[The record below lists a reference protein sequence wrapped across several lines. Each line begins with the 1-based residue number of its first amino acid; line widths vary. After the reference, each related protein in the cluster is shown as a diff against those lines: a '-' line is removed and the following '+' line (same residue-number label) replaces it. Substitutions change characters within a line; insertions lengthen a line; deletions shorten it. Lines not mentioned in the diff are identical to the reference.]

1 MYGADPDTI
10 SEGGSIASDML
21 GDTSGVGH
29 TGLVGL
35 HGGGYATVGGSA
47 MGLGGS
53 SLTSSS
59 TINQPRSVMGG
70 GSIKGWLPDVA
81 VVLWRRMLGSLGNI
95 NAIGD
100 TVIHAQIYKYLIE
113 LFDIMVKIRS
123 NQGVS
128 LDNIYTPSSPEFVP
142 PFTIFAPWCFRALN
156 LPDSYARGRN
166 YALRLLCLLTCR
178 THDAPLPKTHIVQF
192 FKVLHNGL
200 TGGSSYGGGPI
211 GFTGTSGAKMD
222 TMNTLI
228 RFTGP
233 RFFSIMLPGYTAYIL
248 DFLYAA
254 NCIIST
260 SDLKGVPRTE
270 ATSIVGTLLAFPPV
284 VKDLPLLVPN
294 PHCLELISS
303 ADVKDQIVGV
313 LLKSGKKEPA
323 GLARCISLSSLGI
336 FVYSELLH
344 ESFHPKIKEAI
355 QVLLTAL
362 RFNNKAVAQIASDM
376 LLLLADHVKNFLEY
390 YPEVPKKIVEVL
402 ARTLITLSPGGQ
414 QMNQNGQTYRSSTPV
429 PTEDEKRLLLSLLFC
444 SGEWV
449 MRVPREILTQSVD
462 NEGRTL
468 LHHVFNALLISS
480 CEPPGPS
487 AAQVAASM
495 HHAAEQQQLRRDGRD
510 PGIGTGGVY
519 SKTRIPGEPMGPVVM
534 MTDFDPNIHVD
545 NTKDNYN
552 VASSTVSPLKTASK
566 KGFSASK
573 NEIIDNITKA
583 TVGAASGHPAMDNSS
598 IPNHNADLHH
608 PEESL
613 EGQNRDEN
621 YRDALPISEIEMDDA
636 KRNCPIR
643 LASKTLM
650 SHLVNHLFH
659 FPMGTGGAASLSSM
673 VNEQDDNQHYTS
685 SISNTNH
692 TNTED
697 LSPEIF
703 KAPNVQLLVVND
715 TTLMSLVELPYIC
728 ESSSTEGFVSSQQSS
743 NNSLENFYG
752 HNEMPSIVAT
762 PIADNQLSQVRLIFR
777 DISGKFSWDIN
788 PSAKFD
794 SAKSLTSSTLYTDS
808 DDRHNNWIYEMSE
821 ENSTDDV
828 SYSSVMTSQ
837 KTIVTV
843 TSHGN
848 RTTGLLRHRDADTL
862 PTAAD
867 TADDLDNLD
876 DLLQHIGH
884 TSPECLQEVGKSLN
898 TIPTSN
904 FLDGQIEKS
913 SISGVLCQRNLE
925 SDHVSKQW
933 NQSSNLSFEDL
944 ELSGKSTPTCI
955 VTPTPSNGEDE
966 VTTKALENSRNFQQ
980 ARRLFS
986 QLGFT
991 SWERRSNVHLLA
1003 KSDQLLRELKHLD
1016 GKKCREA
1023 HKIAVI
1029 YVAEGQEDKQSILS
1043 NSSGSS
1049 AYEEFV
1055 SGLGWEVELDSHTG
1069 YMGGLVLGKGNKN
1082 KSTVGETSVYYATS
1096 FVEVMF
1102 HVSTRMSSVSEESM
1116 LSKTRHLGNDEVH
1129 VVWSEHWRDYR
1140 RGILPTEFCDVL
1152 IIVYPLKNTGGANG
1166 YPRLH
1171 RVQVSRK
1178 PDVPYFGPLFNEAV
1192 VDGRILPGLI
1202 RATAINA
1209 SRAKRSMLPHYRTH
1223 YEERH
1228 SALTN
1233 IVTKHKSRTSFEEY
1247 VTQMYSPA
1255 PLMNL
1260 YTSSDIPGI
1269 GSYRSFT
1276 SNKGYPSP
1284 RSSSVA
1290 SSTSTSHLST
1300 SPYETSEATSQSSTT
1315 KSSSALLRPR
1325 TKTMAEF
1332 HVSQN
1337 STNQNKNPGD
1347 QIRPS
1352 MSIAE
1357 RMPDRDNQ
1365 IPLHLAEDSTSPRNL
1380 KKLTAT
1386 FKDKLNLNNN
1396 LGSASTFV
1404 NSTSSAQSASPT
1416 IIAQRTKKN

>member
-1 MYGADPDTI
+1 MDKQINSCIIFQLMYGADPDTI

-21 GDTSGVGH
+21 GDTSGVAH

-35 HGGGYATVGGSA
+35 HGGAYGTVGGTGI
-47 MGLGGS
+47 GLSGNS
-53 SLTSSS
+53 ITSSS

-70 GSIKGWLPDVA
+70 GTIKGWLPDVA

-128 LDNIYTPSSPEFVP
+128 LDNMCTPSSPEFVP

-178 THDAPLPKTHIVQF
+178 SHDAPLPKTHIVQF

-200 TGGSSYGGGPI
+200 TGGASYGGGPI
-211 GFTGTSGAKMD
+211 GFSGASVPKMD

-260 SDLKGVPRTE
+260 SELKGVPRTE
-270 ATSIVGTLLAFPPV
+270 ATSIVGTLLAFPPI

-414 QMNQNGQTYRSSTPV
+414 QLNQSTQSHRPLII
-429 PTEDEKRLLLSLLFC
+429 PTDDEKRLLLSLLFC
-444 SGEWV
+444 LGEWV
-449 MRVPREILTQSVD
+449 MRVPRGILTQSID

-468 LHHVFNALLISS
+468 LHHVFNALLIAS
-480 CEPPGPS
+480 CEPPGPT

-495 HHAAEQQQLRRDGRD
+495 HHAAEQQQMRRDGRD
-510 PGIGTGGVY
+510 HAISAASPF
-519 SKTRIPGEPMGPVVM
+519 SKSRVTGEPMGPAVM

-552 VASSTVSPLKTASK
+552 VANSNLSPLKTASK
-566 KGFSASK
+566 KGFTSSK
-573 NEIIDNITKA
+573 NEIMENITKSA
-583 TVGAASGHPAMDNSS
+583 LAAAGQAVADNLHSSSPVPDNINSS
-598 IPNHNADLHH
+598 FHH
-608 PEESL
+608 SDEQEA
-613 EGQNRDEN
+613 QNRIDGFAN
-621 YRDALPISEIEMDDA
+621 NLSASDIELDDIR
-636 KRNCPIR
+636 RNCPIR

-659 FPMGTGGAASLSSM
+659 FPMGPGGAASLSSM
-673 VNEQDDNQHYTS
+673 VNEQDDNHHYS
-685 SISNTNH
+685 H
-692 TNTED
+692 TNSSTSQQNNDE

-703 KAPNVQLLVVND
+703 KAPNVQLLVMND
-715 TTLMSLVELPYIC
+715 TTLMSLVELPNMI
-728 ESSSTEGFVSSQQSS
+728 ESSSSDGLQSSQQSS
-743 NNSLENFYG
+743 NNSLDNYYHDREI
-752 HNEMPSIVAT
+752 SIVPTAGL
-762 PIADNQLSQVRLIFR
+762 DNMKSQVRIIFR

-788 PSAKFD
+788 PLLQCS
-794 SAKSLTSSTLYTDS
+794 TSRASTRDTLCLEPS
-808 DDRHNNWIYEMSE
+808 DQQQNWLSQMADEHSV
-821 ENSTDDV
+821 DDV

-843 TSHGN
+843 TSHSN
-848 RTTGLLRHRDADTL
+848 RTTALLRHRDAATL

-884 TSPECLQEVGKSLN
+884 TSPECLQEVGKPLN
-898 TIPTSN
+898 TIPSSN
-904 FLDGQIEKS
+904 FLDNQVEKS
-913 SISGVLCQRNLE
+913 SISGVLSQRNIE
-925 SDHVSKQW
+925 VDHVNKEW
-933 NQSSNLSFEDL
+933 NQIPHLSFEDI
-944 ELSGKSTPTCI
+944 EMSGKSTPTSI
-955 VTPTPSNGEDE
+955 ITPTPSNGDDE
-966 VTTKALENSRNFQQ
+966 ITVKALENGRNFQQ
-980 ARRLFS
+980 ARKLFS

-991 SWERRSNVHLLA
+991 SWERRPNIHLLA
-1003 KSDQLLRELKHLD
+1003 KSDQLLREIKHLD
-1016 GKKCREA
+1016 GKRGREA

-1043 NSSGSS
+1043 NSSGST

-1055 SGLGWEVELDSHTG
+1055 SGLGWEVELDSHNG
-1069 YMGGLVLGKGNKN
+1069 YMGGLVLGKGGKN

-1102 HVSTRMSSVSEESM
+1102 HVSTRMPSTSEESM
-1116 LSKTRHLGNDEVH
+1116 LSKTRHIGNDEVH

-1152 IIVYPLKNTGGANG
+1152 IIVYPLRNTVGTNG
-1166 YPRLH
+1166 CPRLH

-1178 PDVPYFGPLFNEAV
+1178 PDVPYFGPLFNEAI

-1209 SRAKRSMLPHYRTH
+1209 SRAKRSMLSHYRTH
-1223 YEERH
+1223 YEERY
-1228 SALTN
+1228 SALSN
-1233 IVTKHKSRTSFEEY
+1233 IVSKHKSKTSFEEY
-1247 VTQMYSPA
+1247 VTQVFSPA
-1255 PLMNL
+1255 PLSNL
-1260 YTSSDIPGI
+1260 YTTSDIPGT

-1276 SNKGYPSP
+1276 STRGHPSP

-1290 SSTSTSHLST
+1290 SSTSTSHLS
-1300 SPYETSEATSQSSTT
+1300 S
-1315 KSSSALLRPR
+1315 K
-1325 TKTMAEF
+1325 
-1332 HVSQN
+1332 
-1337 STNQNKNPGD
+1337 
-1347 QIRPS
+1347 
-1352 MSIAE
+1352 
-1357 RMPDRDNQ
+1357 
-1365 IPLHLAEDSTSPRNL
+1365 
-1380 KKLTAT
+1380 
-1386 FKDKLNLNNN
+1386 
-1396 LGSASTFV
+1396 
-1404 NSTSSAQSASPT
+1404 
-1416 IIAQRTKKN
+1416 

>member
-21 GDTSGVGH
+21 GDTSGVAH
-29 TGLVGL
+29 TGLVGM
-35 HGGGYATVGGSA
+35 HGGAYGTVGGNGI
-47 MGLGGS
+47 GLSGNS
-53 SLTSSS
+53 ITSSS

-70 GSIKGWLPDVA
+70 GTIKGWLPDVA

-128 LDNIYTPSSPEFVP
+128 LDNMCTPSSPEFVP

-200 TGGSSYGGGPI
+200 TGGASYGGGPI
-211 GFTGTSGAKMD
+211 GFSGASVPKMD

-260 SDLKGVPRTE
+260 SELKGVPRTE
-270 ATSIVGTLLAFPPV
+270 ATSIVGTLLAFPPI

-414 QMNQNGQTYRSSTPV
+414 QLNQSTQSHRPLLI
-429 PTEDEKRLLLSLLFC
+429 PTDDEKRLLLSLLFC
-444 SGEWV
+444 LGEWV
-449 MRVPREILTQSVD
+449 MRVPRGILTQSID

-468 LHHVFNALLISS
+468 LHHVFNALLIAS
-480 CEPPGPS
+480 CEPPGPT
-487 AAQVAASM
+487 AAQVAANM
-495 HHAAEQQQLRRDGRD
+495 HHAAEQQQMRRDGRD
-510 PGIGTGGVY
+510 HAISAASPF
-519 SKTRIPGEPMGPVVM
+519 SKSRVTGEPMGPAVM

-552 VASSTVSPLKTASK
+552 VANSNLSPLKTASK
-566 KGFSASK
+566 KGFTSSK
-573 NEIIDNITKA
+573 NEIMENITKSA
-583 TVGAASGHPAMDNSS
+583 LAAAGQVVTDNLHSSSPVPDNNNSS
-598 IPNHNADLHH
+598 FHH
-608 PEESL
+608 SDEQEA
-613 EGQNRDEN
+613 QNRIDGFAN
-621 YRDALPISEIEMDDA
+621 NLSASDIELDDIR
-636 KRNCPIR
+636 RNCPIR

-659 FPMGTGGAASLSSM
+659 FPMGPGGAASLSSM
-673 VNEQDDNQHYTS
+673 VNEQDDNHHYS
-685 SISNTNH
+685 H
-692 TNTED
+692 TNSSTSQQNNDE

-703 KAPNVQLLVVND
+703 KAPNVQLLVMND
-715 TTLMSLVELPYIC
+715 TTLMSLVELPNML
-728 ESSSTEGFVSSQQSS
+728 ESSSSDGLQSSQQSS
-743 NNSLENFYG
+743 NNSLDNYYHDSEI
-752 HNEMPSIVAT
+752 SIVPTAGL
-762 PIADNQLSQVRLIFR
+762 DNMKSQVRIIFR

-788 PSAKFD
+788 PLLQCSA
-794 SAKSLTSSTLYTDS
+794 SRASTRETLCLEPS
-808 DDRHNNWIYEMSE
+808 DQQQNWLSQMADEHSV
-821 ENSTDDV
+821 DDV

-843 TSHGN
+843 TSHSN
-848 RTTGLLRHRDADTL
+848 RTTALLRHRDAATL

-884 TSPECLQEVGKSLN
+884 TSPECLQEVGKPLN
-898 TIPTSN
+898 TIPSSN
-904 FLDGQIEKS
+904 FLDNQVEKS
-913 SISGVLCQRNLE
+913 SISGVLSQRNIE
-925 SDHVSKQW
+925 VDHVNKEW
-933 NQSSNLSFEDL
+933 NQIPHLSFEDI
-944 ELSGKSTPTCI
+944 EMSGKSTPTSI
-955 VTPTPSNGEDE
+955 ITPTPSNGDDE
-966 VTTKALENSRNFQQ
+966 ITDKALENGRNFQQ
-980 ARRLFS
+980 ARKLFS

-991 SWERRSNVHLLA
+991 SWERRPNIHLLA
-1003 KSDQLLRELKHLD
+1003 KSDQLLREIKHLD
-1016 GKKCREA
+1016 GKRGREA

-1043 NSSGSS
+1043 NSSGST

-1055 SGLGWEVELDSHTG
+1055 SGLGWEVELDSHNG
-1069 YMGGLVLGKGNKN
+1069 YMGGLVLGKGGKN

-1102 HVSTRMSSVSEESM
+1102 HVSTRMPSTSEESM
-1116 LSKTRHLGNDEVH
+1116 LSKTRHIGNDEVH

-1152 IIVYPLKNTGGANG
+1152 IIVYPLRNTVGTNG
-1166 YPRLH
+1166 CPRLH

-1178 PDVPYFGPLFNEAV
+1178 PDVPYFGPLFNEAI

-1209 SRAKRSMLPHYRTH
+1209 SRAKRSMLSHYRTH
-1223 YEERH
+1223 YEERY
-1228 SALTN
+1228 SALSN
-1233 IVTKHKSRTSFEEY
+1233 IVSKHKSKTSFEEY
-1247 VTQMYSPA
+1247 VTQVFSPA
-1255 PLMNL
+1255 PLSNL
-1260 YTSSDIPGI
+1260 YTTSDIPGT

-1276 SNKGYPSP
+1276 STRGHPSP

-1290 SSTSTSHLST
+1290 SSTSTSHLS
-1300 SPYETSEATSQSSTT
+1300 S
-1315 KSSSALLRPR
+1315 K
-1325 TKTMAEF
+1325 
-1332 HVSQN
+1332 
-1337 STNQNKNPGD
+1337 
-1347 QIRPS
+1347 
-1352 MSIAE
+1352 
-1357 RMPDRDNQ
+1357 
-1365 IPLHLAEDSTSPRNL
+1365 
-1380 KKLTAT
+1380 
-1386 FKDKLNLNNN
+1386 
-1396 LGSASTFV
+1396 
-1404 NSTSSAQSASPT
+1404 
-1416 IIAQRTKKN
+1416 

>member
-35 HGGGYATVGGSA
+35 HGGTYATVGGTA
-47 MGLGGS
+47 VGIGG
-53 SLTSSS
+53 TSITNSN
-59 TINQPRSVMGG
+59 INQPRSVMGG
-70 GSIKGWLPDVA
+70 GTIKGWLPDVA

-128 LDNIYTPSSPEFVP
+128 LDNLFTPSSPEFVP

-178 THDAPLPKTHIVQF
+178 SHDAPLPKTHIVQF

-200 TGGSSYGGGPI
+200 TGGASYGGGPI
-211 GFTGTSGAKMD
+211 GFSGTSVPKMD

-260 SDLKGVPRTE
+260 SELKGVPRTE
-270 ATSIVGTLLAFPPV
+270 ATSIVGTLLAFPPI

-414 QMNQNGQTYRSSTPV
+414 QINQSSQSHRLPPI
-429 PTEDEKRLLLSLLFC
+429 PTDDEKRLLLSLLFC
-444 SGEWV
+444 LGEWV
-449 MRVPREILTQSVD
+449 MRVPRSILTQSID

-468 LHHVFNALLISS
+468 LHHVFNALLIAS

-487 AAQVAASM
+487 AAQVAANM
-495 HHAAEQQQLRRDGRD
+495 HHAAEQHQVRRDVRD
-510 PGIGTGGVY
+510 HAIGTTSPF
-519 SKTRIPGEPMGPVVM
+519 SKSRVSGEPMGPAVM

-552 VASSTVSPLKTASK
+552 VANSNLSPLKTVSK
-566 KGFSASK
+566 KGFTSSK
-573 NEIIDNITKA
+573 NDVMENITKSA
-583 TVGAASGHPAMDNSS
+583 LAAAGQTVADNLHSASPVPDNQNSS
-598 IPNHNADLHH
+598 FY
-608 PEESL
+608 
-613 EGQNRDEN
+613 QDEN
-621 YRDALPISEIEMDDA
+621 DGQSRHDGFSNNLSSSELEMDEVR
-636 KRNCPIR
+636 RNCPIR

-659 FPMGTGGAASLSSM
+659 FPMGPGGAASLSSM
-673 VNEQDDNQHYTS
+673 VNEQDDNHHYVPS
-685 SISNTNH
+685 SSSNN
-692 TNTED
+692 NNDE

-703 KAPNVQLLVVND
+703 KAPNVQLLVMND
-715 TTLMSLVELPYIC
+715 TTLMSLVELPNMH
-728 ESSSTEGFVSSQQSS
+728 EPSASDGFLSSQQSS
-743 NNSLENFYG
+743 NNSLDNYYND
-752 HNEMPSIVAT
+752 NEISLVPSAGID
-762 PIADNQLSQVRLIFR
+762 IMKSQVRIIFR

-788 PSAKFD
+788 PSLQCNPPRTTTRD
-794 SAKSLTSSTLYTDS
+794 TLLHETSPQQNWLSQMA
-808 DDRHNNWIYEMSE
+808 DD
-821 ENSTDDV
+821 NSVDDV
-828 SYSSVMTSQ
+828 SYSSVTTSQ

-843 TSHGN
+843 TSHAN
-848 RTTGLLRHRDADTL
+848 RTTALLRHRDAATL

-884 TSPECLQEVGKSLN
+884 TSPECLQEVGKPLN
-898 TIPTSN
+898 TIPSSN
-904 FLDGQIEKS
+904 FLDGQVEKS
-913 SISGVLCQRNLE
+913 SISGVLSQRNIE
-925 SDHVSKQW
+925 QDHVNKEISQIP
-933 NQSSNLSFEDL
+933 QLSFEDV
-944 ELSGKSTPTCI
+944 EISGKSTPTSTI
-955 VTPTPSNGEDE
+955 TPTPSHDDDI
-966 VTTKALENSRNFQQ
+966 TSKALENGRNFQQ
-980 ARRLFS
+980 ARKLFS

-991 SWERRSNVHLLA
+991 SWERRPNIHLLA
-1003 KSDQLLRELKHLD
+1003 KSDQLIREIKHLD
-1016 GKKCREA
+1016 GKRGREA

-1043 NSSGSS
+1043 NSSGST

-1102 HVSTRMSSVSEESM
+1102 HVSTRMPSTSEESM
-1116 LSKTRHLGNDEVH
+1116 LSKTRHIGNDEVH

-1152 IIVYPLKNTGGANG
+1152 IIVYPLRNTAGSNG
-1166 YPRLH
+1166 CPRLH

-1178 PDVPYFGPLFNEAV
+1178 PDVPYFGPLFNEAI

-1209 SRAKRSMLPHYRTH
+1209 SRAKRSMLSHYRTH
-1223 YEERH
+1223 YEERF
-1228 SALTN
+1228 SALNN
-1233 IVTKHKSRTSFEEY
+1233 IVTKYKSKTSFEEY
-1247 VTQMYSPA
+1247 VTQVFSPA
-1255 PLMNL
+1255 PLSNL
-1260 YTSSDIPGI
+1260 YTSSDVTGT
-1269 GSYRSFT
+1269 GSYRSFI
-1276 SNKGYPSP
+1276 SNKGHPSP

-1290 SSTSTSHLST
+1290 SSTSTSHLS
-1300 SPYETSEATSQSSTT
+1300 ST
-1315 KSSSALLRPR
+1315 
-1325 TKTMAEF
+1325 
-1332 HVSQN
+1332 
-1337 STNQNKNPGD
+1337 
-1347 QIRPS
+1347 
-1352 MSIAE
+1352 
-1357 RMPDRDNQ
+1357 
-1365 IPLHLAEDSTSPRNL
+1365 
-1380 KKLTAT
+1380 
-1386 FKDKLNLNNN
+1386 
-1396 LGSASTFV
+1396 
-1404 NSTSSAQSASPT
+1404 
-1416 IIAQRTKKN
+1416 